1 MTKKDLQKI
10 LKEFL
15 LKSKSSLITEETL
28 TQTQLDKRQDYLK
41 DLMKQKSSLIK
52 RYGKDAEAVMY
63 GRATNLVLK
72 QSEQDNKKYL
82 KELVKK
88 ILNEFG
94 NI

>member
-1 MTKKDLQKI
+1 MTKKDLQKV

-63 GRATNLVLK
+63 GRATNMAKKEISEMNKQKLK
-72 QSEQDNKKYL
+72 
-82 KELVKK
+82 
-88 ILNEFG
+88 
-94 NI
+94 

>member
-1 MTKKDLQKI
+1 MDINPSQKSLKGNLSKD
-10 LKEFL
+10 
-15 LKSKSSLITEETL
+15 KSPLIVEENL
-28 TQTQLDKRQDYLK
+28 TPTQLDKREEYLK
-41 DLMKQKSSLIK
+41 DLKKQKKNLVK